1 MKWKNRENDRD
12 RKNQLK
18 METVL
23 RILLFF
29 ALRTEARMVPPQQVI
44 VPRIVNLEAS
54 GGVKVEDTE
63 GVSPGAAIVGLVVQ
77 GILESLSETN
87 AESSMLNKIS
97 TTTTSET
104 ITTTTTTTT
113 TEPVVTSTT
122 GITTTASTTSTTTTT
137 TSTKTTT
144 TTTTTSSMLLPT
156 TTAPHESPHLIP
168 GWATALIVIA
178 VIALVFAILSVLF
191 VRYR

>member
-63 GVSPGAAIVGLVVQ
+63 DVSPGAAIVGLVVQ

-97 TTTTSET
+97 ATTKGFDPGAKTYRLA
-104 ITTTTTTTT
+104 
-113 TEPVVTSTT
+113 VV
-122 GITTTASTTSTTTTT
+122 
-137 TSTKTTT
+137 
-144 TTTTTSSMLLPT
+144 
-156 TTAPHESPHLIP
+156 
-168 GWATALIVIA
+168 V
-178 VIALVFAILSVLF
+178 VVVVLVE
-191 VRYR
+191 

>member
-1 MKWKNRENDRD
+1 
-12 RKNQLK
+12 

-63 GVSPGAAIVGLVVQ
+63 DVSPGAAIVGLVVQ

-97 TTTTSET
+97 TTTASEA
-104 ITTTTTTTT
+104 ITTTTT

-144 TTTTTSSMLLPT
+144 T
-156 TTAPHESPHLIP
+156 
-168 GWATALIVIA
+168 
-178 VIALVFAILSVLF
+178 LSLF
-191 VRYR
+191 RNRDS